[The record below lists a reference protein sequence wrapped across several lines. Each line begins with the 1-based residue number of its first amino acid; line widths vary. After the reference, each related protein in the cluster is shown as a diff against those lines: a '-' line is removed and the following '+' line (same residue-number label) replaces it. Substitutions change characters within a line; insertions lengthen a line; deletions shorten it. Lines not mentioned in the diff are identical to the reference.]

1 MTRIPVVLAEFDVAI
16 YNGFCDFYLG
26 RCKLGFILCSQ
37 IKCFFHY
44 LRIDYIRIYIMRYSY
59 HILVMKSSGFEEKG
73 SSKFHR
79 VKMFIPIITIAIF

>member
-1 MTRIPVVLAEFDVAI
+1 M
-16 YNGFCDFYLG
+16 
-26 RCKLGFILCSQ
+26 K
-37 IKCFFHY
+37 
-44 LRIDYIRIYIMRYSY
+44 YSY